1 MIDTTETQAEE
12 YTTEQPA
19 DLSKITPPEQPL
31 PDIPPRKKVP
41 LDLIEEPLPENQKD
55 LRDWFYDRAMSVPLA
70 QVPSLFRMLN
80 LFYKISMRGM
90 LKDNEEQFKK
100 RIFGKEAEASLEEPD
115 VE

>member
-1 MIDTTETQAEE
+1 MNKEVAGSCPIAMKAPETFNS
-12 YTTEQPA
+12 
-19 DLSKITPPEQPL
+19 LSELFLVSSSLMFFRSEGFSFPSN
-31 PDIPPRKKVP
+31 RKT
-41 LDLIEEPLPENQKD
+41 L
-55 LRDWFYDRAMSVPLA
+55 
-70 QVPSLFRMLN
+70 